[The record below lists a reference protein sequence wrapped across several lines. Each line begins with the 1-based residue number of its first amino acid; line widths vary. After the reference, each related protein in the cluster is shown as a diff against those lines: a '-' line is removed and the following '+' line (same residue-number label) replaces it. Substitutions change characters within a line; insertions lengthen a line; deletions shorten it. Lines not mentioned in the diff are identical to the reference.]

1 MIMRQARQRRPS
13 AACGLT
19 QTRSGGGTAMLIP
32 SAHNSSTNEQYFR
45 SLCWFPPEKRTPTS
59 REREREGEA
68 GAMRVRCENAT
79 VWPGGQWHSLPI
91 GLACAASGGLIK
103 RGVPRP
109 TRETS
114 EGHSLL
120 LTMNVEGIRVRR
132 GEDCSYRA
140 EKKSWY
146 VVARNFF
153 LLLLNCSAW
162 PCLGPA

>member
-1 MIMRQARQRRPS
+1 MTDWPGITYSSHVRAF
-13 AACGLT
+13 ACGD
-19 QTRSGGGTAMLIP
+19 
-32 SAHNSSTNEQYFR
+32 
-45 SLCWFPPEKRTPTS
+45 
-59 REREREGEA
+59 
-68 GAMRVRCENAT
+68 
-79 VWPGGQWHSLPI
+79 
-91 GLACAASGGLIK
+91 SGGLIK

-109 TRETS
+109 TRERD

-153 LLLLNCSAW
+153 LLLLNFSAW